1 MEKQEVCRDQE
12 GRTGRQKASQDS
24 AEMGG
29 GLLRSTS
36 PGTPLLPG
44 PHSTPE
50 LGHLISHSQKQLESD
65 LPMVRAPGPS
75 QGESR

>member
-12 GRTGRQKASQDS
+12 GRMRRQKASQDG

-29 GLLRSTS
+29 GPLQSTS
-36 PGTPLLPG
+36 PGNPLLPG

-50 LGHLISHSQKQLESD
+50 LCHLISHSQKQLESD
-65 LPMVRAPGPS
+65 LPVVRAPGPS

>member
-29 GLLRSTS
+29 GPLQRTC
-36 PGTPLLPG
+36 PGTPLIPG

-50 LGHLISHSQKQLESD
+50 LCHLISHSQKQLESD
-65 LPMVRAPGPS
+65 LPVVKAPGPS

>member
-1 MEKQEVCRDQE
+1 MEKQEVRRHQE
-12 GRTGRQKASQDS
+12 GRTGRQKVSQDS
-24 AEMGG
+24 VEMGG

-36 PGTPLLPG
+36 LGTPLLPG

-50 LGHLISHSQKQLESD
+50 LCHLISHTQKQLESD